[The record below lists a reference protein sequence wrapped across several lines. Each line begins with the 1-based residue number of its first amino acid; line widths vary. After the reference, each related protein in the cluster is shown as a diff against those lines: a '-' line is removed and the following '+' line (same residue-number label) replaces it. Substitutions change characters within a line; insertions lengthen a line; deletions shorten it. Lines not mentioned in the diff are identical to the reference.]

1 MYERK
6 KRTPK
11 GGGSALPNRTS
22 ADLILLDFVFAF
34 GAWGRVFDSL
44 LLLGLFHSSLGFLGA
59 LGAGF
64 AAFLALFVDQFFTAQ
79 KFDEGVV
86 GAVAFSPSGA
96 DDAEVAAIAITE
108 AWADGVE
115 KFVDGG
121 AGHEVSKRLTAGGEI
136 SALAQ
141 RDHLFD
147 LRTHGFGFRH
157 GGLDPL
163 FEDER
168 CDQIAQQRPAV
179 RGVTS
184 QFPSCYFVTHG

>member
-86 GAVAFSPSGA
+86 GAVAFSPSSA
-96 DDAEVAAIAITE
+96 HDAEVAAIAIAKTG
-108 AWADGVE
+108 ADGVE
-115 KFVDGG
+115 EFVDGS
-121 AGHEVSKRLTAGGEI
+121 ASHQICERLAAGGKI
-136 SALAQ
+136 SALAE

-147 LRTHGFGFRH
+147 LRAHGFGFGD
-157 GGLDPL
+157 GGFDSL

-168 CDQIAQQRPAV
+168 GDQIPQQ
-179 RGVTS
+179 
-184 QFPSCYFVTHG
+184 